1 MAIGLRRYAVISA
14 SKLVAA
20 IADRYQ
26 MNVSKQA
33 IMSDLDMSDLDLF
46 FDRIP
51 EFKKPSEGL
60 VGRVNPGG
68 LWQPVDVNRRR
79 QM

>member
-1 MAIGLRRYAVISA
+1 
-14 SKLVAA
+14 
-20 IADRYQ
+20 

-33 IMSDLDMSDLDLF
+33 IMSDLDMSNLDLF

-60 VGRVNPGG
+60 VGGVNPGG

-79 QM
+79 QMR